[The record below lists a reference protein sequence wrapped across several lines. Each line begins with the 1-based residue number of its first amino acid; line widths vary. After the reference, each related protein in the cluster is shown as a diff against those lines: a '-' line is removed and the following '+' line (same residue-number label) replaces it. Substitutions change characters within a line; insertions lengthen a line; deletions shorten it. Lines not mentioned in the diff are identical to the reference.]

1 MKRIRHI
8 IKFIKSSSII
18 VYINYLTTIFIFK
31 QTILTIINIDKLNLR
46 LIQVSQYFFNFNF
59 VIQRK
64 TKKFN
69 IILNVLSR
77 LFNVTQLDVKNK
89 IEILNALY
97 NYSINFSKSELRF
110 VTLQNTLTIV
120 YYVIL
125 IKISNKFKQCFKT
138 IYINNLQ

>member
-120 YYVIL
+120 YHVIL